1 MPHTPQHVLV
11 QLQLQQY
18 APVYWLQGDEPYYID
33 RITTY
38 IEDHVLS
45 AAEKSFNLTITYG
58 KDTAVGQLLNQARRF
73 PMGSTYQVV
82 IVKEA
87 QELSDLQREAGR
99 QLLSNY
105 LQSPQPATL
114 LVFAHKHKVLDARTA
129 LSKLLAQ
136 KAIVVNTKKLQQ
148 YQVPTWIKEYVQAQ
162 HLDITEK
169 AAWMLQEF
177 IGNDLGR
184 LAKELGKLQ
193 LNLGQGKCI
202 DDSLVQ
208 AYVVGEYLKAA
219 RHYTLS
225 QVIANIHH
233 LHQADLQ
240 LKGINYPTTPEGQ
253 ILKEL
258 IYKLLH

>member
-1 MPHTPQHVLV
+1 
-11 QLQLQQY
+11 
-18 APVYWLQGDEPYYID
+18 
-33 RITTY
+33 
-38 IEDHVLS
+38 
-45 AAEKSFNLTITYG
+45 
-58 KDTAVGQLLNQARRF
+58 
-73 PMGSTYQVV
+73 
-82 IVKEA
+82 
-87 QELSDLQREAGR
+87 SDLQREAGR

-105 LQSPQPATL
+105 LQAPQPATL

-184 LAKELGKLQ
+184 LAKELDKLQ

-208 AYVVGEYLKAA
+208 TYVGISKTYNAFELQKALAQKDVRKATQIIQYFEANPKANPAIPLIALLFSFFSKLLLVHQAPHKTEEALAPELRVRSHFVGEYLKAA